1 MKFRYACILD
11 FEATCDR
18 VPGVVEN
25 EVIEFPGVLVDLETG
40 AVVSEFQQ
48 YVKPVNT
55 PKLTAF
61 CTELTG
67 ITNEVIDSQGVL
79 FPEALSRHR
88 KWLMKETGA
97 RTDEELFCSENIL
110 FVTCGDWD
118 LKVMLPAQLR
128 FSEIPRNSVS
138 YLRSWCNVKALCAFF
153 WREKKQPGGMPVML
167 HRLGLTLEGKHHSGI
182 DDCKNIA
189 KIVVRLR
196 EQGCP
201 FQATARLDEDDKVVR
216 LLSMS

>member
-1 MKFRYACILD
+1 MSGIRYACVLD

-18 VPGVVEN
+18 EPGVVEN
-25 EVIEFPGVLVDLETG
+25 EVIEFPGVLVDLEIG
-40 AVVSEFQQ
+40 AVVSDFQQ
-48 YVKPVNT
+48 YVQPVRN

-67 ITNEVIDSQGVL
+67 ITNEVIASQGVL

-88 KWLMKETGA
+88 TWLMKETGLT
-97 RTDEELFCSENIL
+97 TDEELKEKIL

-128 FSEIPRNSVS
+128 FSEIPRVS
-138 YLRSWCNVKALCAFF
+138 YLRSWCNVKALCAFV
-153 WREKKQPGGMPVML
+153 WREKKQPAGMPGML
-167 HRLGLTLEGKHHSGI
+167 NRLGLTLEGKHHSGI

-189 KIVVRLR
+189 RIVVKLR
-196 EQGCP
+196 EQGCQ
-201 FQATARLDEDDKVVR
+201 FQATANLDENDKVDR
-216 LLSMS
+216 LSL